1 MDLSGAMTAVEQAA
15 LGLAHPQHRASSE
28 ATLLEFRRSPHAL
41 PACRHILEH
50 SASAEA
56 QFQAAATM
64 RDAALRDWTALPPA
78 ERSGLRQFCLHLVL
92 TKSPPPPP
100 VVASQLLSTLAVLLK
115 RAWLDPDADRGAML
129 AEAEAAVAQAST
141 AAARRTGLQL
151 FTAVIAEFSPTTASP
166 MNLPWDFHERCRA
179 SLETDFLR
187 HFFAH
192 GAGVARSVAESG
204 AALAGADEGVCVAAL
219 RLMSTALA
227 WDFSRGGNGAG
238 AASGGFGFAGPGP
251 GPGSGSARGGGGG
264 DDDAAAKIAP
274 GPAWRE
280 ALLAPGALDWLFT
293 LHATTNARARG
304 ESSGGGAVAATAA
317 ATRSALASLCALS
330 GDVFPSGAEDPGE
343 TTRRAH
349 FARCASAL
357 SGALRPAKE
366 SVAWAVRGA
375 GEEALV
381 DGARSLASLA
391 ATHSPTDFLAP
402 LPPSDDN
409 GATGGAN
416 QPQPPTLGILGEL
429 TLECLAAGS
438 LAVEAEGTAAE
449 DVTRMLMEAWS
460 SLVERSAWR
469 PGASLAPPGEGA
481 VPPEITRGCAQVF
494 QAYLQAGLAAAAAAA
509 YDEDD
514 GQEEEGRAGAAA
526 LDERL
531 GLAAA
536 VARAAPDAT
545 LPLLRAAAEAKKN
558 ALSAAVGAGRD
569 PSVPLEELWWLSRL
583 IPHVLADPFEGEI
596 PLPPDAV
603 AECSGR
609 AVLAGLENPV
619 DSLSSEY
626 VALACL
632 CLDESA
638 RRAISPRLM
647 ETLCWGAARWAD
659 TYLMP
664 EDTGGSVHA
673 ALFAGRAMGLGA
685 DEGGEG
691 RVYRGS
697 NKAKPASFSEAGG
710 GVQATDALLR
720 VALVALTAWPGEAGV
735 QRVAAGTLLP
745 ALTRRRALCRAC
757 VQLPSWGQILDVE
770 AAALAHSADPGG
782 AAASAASGGSG
793 GIAFPPEIHR
803 ATCEAIGRAAEGVK
817 DEAQCR
823 EYVARA
829 LAPAGAV
836 LGAVANDASSMS
848 HPGGEARA
856 IALLEALRGSV
867 RATIARSQA
876 PVFEFF
882 QGAFDALLVVQRAG
896 ATSAQIS
903 RLVLKL
909 TEEVVAAQACFL
921 PPSHA
926 ALLCRHCLRV
936 VEAYRQSGRGTVGAA
951 EGGSASLRAE
961 RVKEAYKEVKALLR
975 MLTHV
980 TNSDAFDDDDDD
992 DARGG
997 GPAAAAAAAAAAGH
1011 GHEGRVVAGRAAGG
1025 TQEASAVDVA
1035 EVVFIGLNTVIP
1047 LITDELLTFPKLC
1060 HQYFSLLAHMLEAY
1074 PAKVA
1079 ALPPDLFSTLM
1090 GTLEFGLKH
1099 ADHEVGRESLGAL
1112 GAMGAFH
1119 HAATAEAAEAAAN
1132 PRVGNLASLAGPV
1145 GLGAHNAPSP
1155 ERGGVGILAHLM
1167 RVVLNR
1173 LIFEDAS
1180 MELSEAAADALLPLM
1195 MCERDAFRR
1204 TAEELLAGLSGN
1216 AGAQQ
1221 HVAAALH
1228 ELTTGNGLTD
1238 KVDRANRRRFRRNM
1252 GKFLTD
1258 TRSFVRRA

>member
-15 LGLAHPQHRASSE
+15 LGLALPQHRASSE

-64 RDAALRDWTALPPA
+64 RDAALREWTALPPA

-129 AEAEAAVAQAST
+129 AEAGAAVAQAST
-141 AAARRTGLQL
+141 TAARRTGLQL
-151 FTAVIAEFSPTTASP
+151 FTVVIAEFSPTTASP

-187 HFFAH
+187 QFFSH

-219 RLMSTALA
+219 RLMCTALA

-238 AASGGFGFAGPGP
+238 AASGGFGFATGTRIRARRRRRRRRREDRTRTRVGREPP
-251 GPGSGSARGGGGG
+251 RPRRARLALHPPRHHQRARSRRKTSKAMTFRGGG
-264 DDDAAAKIAP
+264 D
-274 GPAWRE
+274 
-280 ALLAPGALDWLFT
+280 
-293 LHATTNARARG
+293 RAREYRG
-304 ESSGGGAVAATAA
+304 SGRES
-317 ATRSALASLCALS
+317 RS

-366 SVAWAVRGA
+366 AVAWAARGA

-381 DGARSLASLA
+381 DGARSPRKAPDDPPA
-391 ATHSPTDFLAP
+391 DFLAP
-402 LPPSDDN
+402 LPPAPGADG
-409 GATGGAN
+409 GATGA
-416 QPQPPTLGILGEL
+416 QSQPPTLGILGEL

-438 LAVEAEGTAAE
+438 LTVEAEGTAAE

-469 PGASLAPPGEGA
+469 PGASLSPPGEGA
-481 VPPEITRGCAQVF
+481 VPPEITQGCAQVF

-514 GQEEEGRAGAAA
+514 GQEEEGQAGAAA

-558 ALSAAVGAGRD
+558 ALSAAAGAGRD
-569 PSVPLEELWWLSRL
+569 PSVPLEELWWVSRL

-603 AECSGR
+603 AECSNR
-609 AVLAGLENPV
+609 AALANAESPV
-619 DSLSSEY
+619 DALSSEY
-626 VALACL
+626 IALACL
-632 CLDESA
+632 CLDDAA
-638 RRAISPRLM
+638 RRVVSPRLM

-673 ALFAGRAMGLGA
+673 ALLAGRTMGLGA
-685 DEGGEG
+685 DDGGEG

-710 GVQATDALLR
+710 GVRATDALLR
-720 VALVALTAWPGEAGV
+720 VALTALTAWPGEAGV
-735 QRVAAGTLLP
+735 QRVAAATLLP

-757 VQLPSWGQILDVE
+757 VQLPSWGSILDVE
-770 AAALAHSADPGG
+770 ARALAHAADPGG
-782 AAASAASGGSG
+782 AAAAAAAGSVAGGV
-793 GIAFPPEIHR
+793 AFPPEIHR

-823 EYVARA
+823 EYVSRA
-829 LAPAGAV
+829 LAPAGAA
-836 LGAVANDASSMS
+836 LRAVANDAASMS

-856 IALLEALRGSV
+856 VATLEALRGSA

-903 RLVLKL
+903 RTVLKL
-909 TEEVVAAQACFL
+909 TEELVAAQACLL

-936 VEAYRQSGRGTVGAA
+936 VEAYKQSGRGSVGAT
-951 EGGSASLRAE
+951 EGGSVSLRAE

-980 TNSDAFDDDDDD
+980 TNSDALDGNDEDGDG
-992 DARGG
+992 RGG

-1011 GHEGRVVAGRAAGG
+1011 GHEGRVVGGRAAGG
-1025 TQEASAVDVA
+1025 AQEASAVDVA
-1035 EVVFIGLNTVIP
+1035 EVVFIGLNVVIP

-1195 MCERDAFRR
+1195 TCERDAFRR

-1228 ELTTGNGLTD
+1228 ELTTGNGLTN

-1252 GKFLTD
+1252 GAFLTD

>member
-15 LGLAHPQHRASSE
+15 LGLALPQHRASSE

-41 PACRHILEH
+41 PACRHIREH

-64 RDAALRDWTALPPA
+64 RDAALREWTALPPA

-141 AAARRTGLQL
+141 TAARRTGLQL

-187 HFFAH
+187 QFFSH

-219 RLMSTALA
+219 RLMCTALA

-251 GPGSGSARGGGGG
+251 GSARGGG
-264 DDDAAAKIAP
+264 DEDVAAKIAP

-280 ALLAPGALDWLFT
+280 PLLAPGALDWLFT
-293 LHATTNARARG
+293 LHATTNARVRG
-304 ESSGGGAVAATAA
+304 ESSGVGAVAATAA
-317 ATRSALASLCALS
+317 ATRSALASLCAIS

-366 SVAWAVRGA
+366 AVAWAARGA

-391 ATHSPTDFLAP
+391 ATHPPTDFLAP
-402 LPPSDDN
+402 LPPAPGADG
-409 GATGGAN
+409 GATGA
-416 QPQPPTLGILGEL
+416 QSQPPTLGILGEL

-438 LAVEAEGTAAE
+438 LTVEAEGTAAE

-469 PGASLAPPGEGA
+469 PGASLSPPGEGA
-481 VPPEITRGCAQVF
+481 VPPEITQGCAQVF

-514 GQEEEGRAGAAA
+514 GQEEEGQAGAAA

-558 ALSAAVGAGRD
+558 ALSAAAGAGRD
-569 PSVPLEELWWLSRL
+569 PSVPLEELWWVSRL

-603 AECSGR
+603 AECSNR
-609 AVLAGLENPV
+609 AALANAESPV
-619 DSLSSEY
+619 DALSSEY
-626 VALACL
+626 IALACL
-632 CLDESA
+632 CLDDAA
-638 RRAISPRLM
+638 RRVVSPRLM

-673 ALFAGRAMGLGA
+673 ALLAGRTMGLGA
-685 DEGGEG
+685 DDGGEG

-710 GVQATDALLR
+710 GVRATDALLR
-720 VALVALTAWPGEAGV
+720 VALTALTAWPGEAGV
-735 QRVAAGTLLP
+735 QRVAAATLLP

-757 VQLPSWGQILDVE
+757 VQLPSWGSILDVE
-770 AAALAHSADPGG
+770 ARALAHAADPGG
-782 AAASAASGGSG
+782 AAAAAAAGSVAGGV
-793 GIAFPPEIHR
+793 AFPPEIHR

-823 EYVARA
+823 EYVSRA
-829 LAPAGAV
+829 LAPAGAA
-836 LGAVANDASSMS
+836 LRAVANDAASMS

-856 IALLEALRGSV
+856 VATLEALRGTA

-903 RLVLKL
+903 RTVLKL
-909 TEEVVAAQACFL
+909 TEELVAAQACFL

-936 VEAYRQSGRGTVGAA
+936 VEAYKQSGRGSVGAT
-951 EGGSASLRAE
+951 EGGSVSLRAE

-980 TNSDAFDDDDDD
+980 TNSDALDGNDEDGDG
-992 DARGG
+992 RGG

-1011 GHEGRVVAGRAAGG
+1011 GHEGRVVGGRAAGG
-1025 TQEASAVDVA
+1025 AQEASAVDVA
-1035 EVVFIGLNTVIP
+1035 EVVFIGLNVVIP

-1195 MCERDAFRR
+1195 TCERDAFRR

-1228 ELTTGNGLTD
+1228 ELTTGNGLTN

-1252 GKFLTD
+1252 GAFLTD